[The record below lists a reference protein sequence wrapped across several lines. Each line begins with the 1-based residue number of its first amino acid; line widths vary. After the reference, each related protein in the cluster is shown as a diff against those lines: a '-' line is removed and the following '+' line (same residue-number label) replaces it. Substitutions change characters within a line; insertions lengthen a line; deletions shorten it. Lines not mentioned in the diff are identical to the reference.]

1 MTEKLYCKNN
11 KMREND
17 ADVVSVEKKDGKY
30 RTVLDKTCFFPE
42 GGGQQSDTG
51 FIRNTAVLHV
61 EEVDGVIY
69 HISADKPDFTVGDTV
84 RCRIDWEKR
93 FARMQAHSGEHI
105 VSGIVYK
112 LFGFEN
118 VGFHMDDTLMTVDF
132 SGYLTKEQLK
142 DVECAANR
150 AVYENVPINTFY
162 AEQRPEI
169 TDCRSKLPTLRN
181 PRLVEIAGYDIC
193 ACCAPH
199 VSQTGEIGIIKIL
212 SSASHRGGVRITLI
226 CGKTAY
232 DELSARY
239 SDILRLS
246 DMLCAPHGGV
256 PDAVSDLI
264 VRNEALKR
272 ELSLQKE
279 AVLKRIADATEHS
292 DGNLC
297 VFADGLN
304 SDDVRKLA
312 VMLRDRCEGL
322 CVVLSGNDDTGYAFA
337 ITSPGIKLRAV
348 SKEINS
354 ALSGRG
360 GGKDDMLQG
369 RFAAKRH
376 DIEQYF
382 SAGEF
387 GDK

>member
-1 MTEKLYCKNN
+1 MTEKLYY
-11 KMREND
+11 ENSRMCECA
-17 ADVVSVEKKDGKY
+17 ADVVSIEKNDGRY

-51 FIRNTAVLHV
+51 FIRNTAVLQV
-61 EEVDGVIY
+61 EEVGGVIY
-69 HISADKPDFTVGDTV
+69 HISDDEPDFAVGDTV

-105 VSGIVYK
+105 VSGIVHK

-132 SGYLTKEQLK
+132 SGFLTKGQLK

-169 TDCRSKLPTLRN
+169 TDYRSKLPTLRN
-181 PRLVEIAGYDIC
+181 PRLVEIVGYDIC

-199 VSQTGEIGIIKIL
+199 VSRTGEIGIIKIL
-212 SSASHRGGVRITLI
+212 SAASHRGGVRITLI
-226 CGKTAY
+226 CGKTAF

-246 DMLCAPHGGV
+246 NMLCAPHNGV
-256 PDAVSDLI
+256 PDAVSDLL
-264 VRNEALKR
+264 VRIEALKR
-272 ELSLQKE
+272 EAALQKE
-279 AVLKRIADATEHS
+279 AALKRIADTTAHVG
-292 DGNLC
+292 GNLC
-297 VFADGLN
+297 VFADGL
-304 SDDVRKLA
+304 DTDGIRKLA

-322 CVVLSGNDDTGYAFA
+322 CVVLSGEDEAGYAFA
-337 ITSPGIKLRAV
+337 ITSPKVKLRAL
-348 SKEINS
+348 SKEINT

-369 RFAAKRH
+369 RFVAKRH
-376 DIEQYF
+376 DIEKYF
-382 SAGEF
+382 SSEEF
-387 GDK
+387 FDK